1 MGDRAAAHG
10 HTLAHLVA
18 AWLVAALVAALVVDP
33 ARPPWYGYVLAIL
46 LLVALGTA
54 VFVTYL
60 QVADQFGCHTLEAF
74 SGLRIEGWKSHLRL
88 RVSADEV
95 VVRVIGID
103 HAPSARNRDDLRAVV
118 PVPHVVETFRVPW
131 DGSAAADEIVPGRR
145 AFGAGLS
152 PTRSSRLR
160 HRARSARAMM
170 PGPHPFTRSDR
181 RYRRCPRDCR
191 PAASSR
197 SCSGCASASSRRW
210 CSASR

>member
-1 MGDRAAAHG
+1 MGRRPRHRAVGAGLNRRAAGIAQPDTIARFAVAGVVRAMMPAPRTQAHPAG
-10 HTLAHLVA
+10 QEVPSLPTRLSPRRQFQILFG
-18 AWLVAALVAALVVDP
+18 LCLGVVP
-33 ARPPWYGYVLAIL
+33 AMV
-46 LLVALGTA
+46 LGTV

-131 DGSAAADEIVPGRR
+131 DGSAAADEIVRDVAP
-145 AFGAGLS
+145 
-152 PTRSSRLR
+152 
-160 HRARSARAMM
+160 SAQA
-170 PGPHPFTRSDR
+170 
-181 RYRRCPRDCR
+181 
-191 PAASSR
+191 
-197 SCSGCASASSRRW
+197 
-210 CSASR
+210 

>member
-1 MGDRAAAHG
+1 M
-10 HTLAHLVA
+10 VA
-18 AWLVAALVAALVVDP
+18 DP

-46 LLVALGTA
+46 LLVVLGTA

-103 HAPSARNRDDLRAVV
+103 HAPVGPHRDDLRAVV

-131 DGSAAADEIVPGRR
+131 DGSAAAARR
-145 AFGAGLS
+145 
-152 PTRSSRLR
+152 TSRLR
-160 HRARSARAMM
+160 RRAKSTIATGGAR
-170 PGPHPFTRSDR
+170 P
-181 RYRRCPRDCR
+181 
-191 PAASSR
+191 
-197 SCSGCASASSRRW
+197 
-210 CSASR
+210 

>member
-1 MGDRAAAHG
+1 
-10 HTLAHLVA
+10 
-18 AWLVAALVAALVVDP
+18 
-33 ARPPWYGYVLAIL
+33 VLAIL

-131 DGSAAADEIVPGRR
+131 DGSAAADEIVRDVAP
-145 AFGAGLS
+145 
-152 PTRSSRLR
+152 
-160 HRARSARAMM
+160 SAQA
-170 PGPHPFTRSDR
+170 
-181 RYRRCPRDCR
+181 
-191 PAASSR
+191 
-197 SCSGCASASSRRW
+197 
-210 CSASR
+210 